1 VSQSAPQQGLLGE
14 GTEVEKQF
22 HPDDA
27 YKMPSIEGV
36 KLSPANIIRCIWP
49 YVSKDETRLAL
60 MFINVNDH
68 FIQATDGHRFI
79 RLERDRMVVP
89 IPNGAFRAVKDGK
102 DFILIALPHN
112 LDLPFPNADTHMPE
126 KWDTTLELKAFDPKG
141 LGDIAQ
147 LLYKLAKLDICISH
161 HYAEDLP
168 AGDYQ
173 VLVSGPG
180 KAVIFI
186 GDYTAGIMPLK
197 LAEGK

>member
-1 VSQSAPQQGLLGE
+1 
-14 GTEVEKQF
+14 
-22 HPDDA
+22 
-27 YKMPSIEGV
+27 
-36 KLSPANIIRCIWP
+36 
-49 YVSKDETRLAL
+49 VSKDETRLAL